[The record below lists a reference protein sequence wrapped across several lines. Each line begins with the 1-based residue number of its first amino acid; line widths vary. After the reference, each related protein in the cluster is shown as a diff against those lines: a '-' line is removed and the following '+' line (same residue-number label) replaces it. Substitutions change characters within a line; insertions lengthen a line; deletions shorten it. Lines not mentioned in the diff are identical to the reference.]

1 MILACDTSSAVC
13 SVAVADARQLAFK
26 QEDRGAQIHIEK
38 LAPFLKAA
46 LNDIHRQDIALEAL
60 AIAIGPGSFNG
71 LRIGLATMK
80 ALAYALSLPLI
91 PIPTTD
97 AMAQACQ
104 RSHTGK
110 ARAIIFSHRDLV
122 HYADY
127 NLQPGV
133 PIVTPEFHYGP
144 WTELADP
151 EIDLYFGL
159 ADRGFETWL
168 HHAPE
173 AAAIRKRFQE
183 IPADAGEVALLAAA
197 RGSGQAVS
205 LDELE
210 PFYNA
215 RYEAKKWV
223 PPVF

>member
-13 SVAVADARQLAFK
+13 SVAVTTAEQVIFTREA
-26 QEDRGAQIHIEK
+26 RGARIHIEQ
-38 LAPFLKAA
+38 LAPFLEAA
-46 LNDIHRQDIALEAL
+46 LTDIHRQSASLEAL

-80 ALAYALSLPLI
+80 ALALAWSLPLI
-91 PIPTTD
+91 PIPSTD
-97 AMAQACQ
+97 ALAQACQ
-104 RSHTGK
+104 RKHSGR
-110 ARAIIFSHRDLV
+110 ARAVIFSHRDLV

-127 NLQPGV
+127 DLQAGTA
-133 PIVTPEFHYGP
+133 IETPSFHYGS
-144 WTELADP
+144 WDELPDP
-151 EIDLYFGL
+151 AIEIYFGL
-159 ADRGFETWL
+159 ADRGFQDWL
-168 HHAPE
+168 QNAP
-173 AAAIRKRFQE
+173 AAAAVRKRFQD
-183 IPADAGEVALLAAA
+183 ISADAGEVGLLAAA
-197 RGSGQAVS
+197 RGSDQAPA

>member
-1 MILACDTSSAVC
+1 MS
-13 SVAVADARQLAFK
+13 
-26 QEDRGAQIHIEK
+26 
-38 LAPFLKAA
+38 
-46 LNDIHRQDIALEAL
+46 LEAL

-91 PIPTTD
+91 PIPTSD

-104 RSHTGK
+104 RHHTGL
-110 ARAIIFSHRDLV
+110 ARAVIYSHRDLV

-127 NLQPGV
+127 HLRPESPV
-133 PIVTPEFHYGP
+133 STPEFHYGP
-144 WTELADP
+144 WTELASTD
-151 EIDLYFGL
+151 IDLYFGL
-159 ADRGFETWL
+159 ADHPFSDWL
-168 HHAPE
+168 QQAP
-173 AAAIRKRFQE
+173 AAAAVKTRFQE

-197 RGSGQAVS
+197 RGSEQAVS

-223 PPVF
+223 LPGF